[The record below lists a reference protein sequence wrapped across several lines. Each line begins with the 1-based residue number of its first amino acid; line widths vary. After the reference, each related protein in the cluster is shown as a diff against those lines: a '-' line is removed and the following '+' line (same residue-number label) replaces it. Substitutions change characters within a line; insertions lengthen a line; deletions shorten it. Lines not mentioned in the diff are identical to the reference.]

1 MAREKVSRGFSISIE
16 VFQKLNEF
24 SYKYKIPRS
33 LVVEKLLRIFLGIK
47 DEEEITN
54 FIKEKLKEQL

>member
-33 LVVEKLLRIFLGIK
+33 LVVEKLLKILFGIQ
-47 DEEEITN
+47 DEEKITEI
-54 FIKEKLKEQL
+54 IKEKLKEQL